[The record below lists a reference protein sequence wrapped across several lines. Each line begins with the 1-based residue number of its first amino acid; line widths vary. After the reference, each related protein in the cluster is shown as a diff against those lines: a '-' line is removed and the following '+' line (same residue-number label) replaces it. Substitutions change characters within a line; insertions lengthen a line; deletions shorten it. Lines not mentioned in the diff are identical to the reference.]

1 MKRLTARTKNG
12 HAYLV
17 NVKPD
22 EQEVNSPHKNT
33 LQCILDCFERLAQY
47 EDAEEQGRCVV
58 LPCKVG
64 DTVYVI
70 SHCENVMVHC
80 DDDYETGTGFCEC
93 PFENSCEFEDCDDG
107 NKRIFETTCM
117 GFYLTDGKSDIF
129 FEDLNAEFYLSDFGK
144 TVFLTREEA
153 EAALDKQKGE

>member
-1 MKRLTARTKNG
+1 MDRLTARTETG

-22 EQEVNSPHKNT
+22 EQEVDSPYKNT

-47 EDAEEQGRCVV
+47 EDAEEQGLLVR

-64 DTVYVI
+64 DTVWFLTKSFDIENETHNYSI
-70 SHCENVMVHC
+70 SEYIVT
-80 DDDYETGTGFCEC
+80 ETR
-93 PFENSCEFEDCDDG
+93 G
-107 NKRIFETTCM
+107 NKFNPLWYM
-117 GFYLTDGKSDIF
+117 ASNG
-129 FEDLNAEFYLSDFGK
+129 EDTHRDFHPTEIGK

-153 EAALDKQKGE
+153 EEALKGAEHERD